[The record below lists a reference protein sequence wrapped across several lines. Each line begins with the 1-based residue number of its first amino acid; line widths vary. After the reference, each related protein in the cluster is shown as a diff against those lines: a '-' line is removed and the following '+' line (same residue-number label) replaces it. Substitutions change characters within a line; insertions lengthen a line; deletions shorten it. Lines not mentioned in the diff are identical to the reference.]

1 MSLEPLFILEMVGT
15 AVFAI
20 SGALAASRANMDL
33 FGFSVLALMPAIG
46 GGTLR
51 DIVLGRTPVFW
62 IENTSYVAVAL
73 LAALGVYFFADRPGF
88 RRTLLV
94 WMDAVGLALFAVLGT
109 EIALNTGV
117 SMLIAVMMGVITAV
131 LGGMIRDIICNEIP
145 LVLTGEI
152 YATAAFVASIAY
164 IAAIELGA
172 NTTLSLVIGVVA
184 GFAVRGA
191 GIVFHLSLPRVGY
204 REDD

>member
-1 MSLEPLFILEMVGT
+1 
-15 AVFAI
+15 
-20 SGALAASRANMDL
+20 
-33 FGFSVLALMPAIG
+33 
-46 GGTLR
+46 TLR

-109 EIALNTGV
+109 EIALDTGV